1 VTNQVMKSVSH
12 SHLKNR
18 AGRFWPRSTRLE
30 ERRLRVGPLDEGSR
44 HPCLHC
50 VPAPPSTPLVPCLLF
65 LRVVEQLLYSNTWR
79 IHEHRRSAA
88 SAAATPGG
96 GQMGARPPS
105 SRPLSVARWDH
116 VVGHP
121 MRGGTS
127 VAITLP
133 SSSEHMPA
141 LFWPTPKIPFPLRGN
156 AEPH

>member
-65 LRVVEQLLYSNTWR
+65 LRVVEQPQYSNSWCV
-79 IHEHRRSAA
+79 HDHRRSSA

-96 GQMGARPPS
+96 GQMGALGPS
-105 SRPLSVARWDH
+105 SRPLSLARATSLRERMASPDLPDALTDDPPH
-116 VVGHP
+116 RPRKHP
-121 MRGGTS
+121 PL
-127 VAITLP
+127 TLVCDF
-133 SSSEHMPA
+133 A
-141 LFWPTPKIPFPLRGN
+141 Q
-156 AEPH
+156 